1 MERITRFRI
10 GVVLLLLLLVMGF
23 YATKLYQLQVVET
36 GGQPSDNMTTFTTLT
51 RVKAA
56 RGDLTDRNG
65 NVLVGSRA
73 SYDLVINHF
82 VLNNSDNRNNHIYQL
97 VTLAKSMG
105 VAWNDHFPMTAEAPY
120 TYTIDSYSS
129 TWRGYFQKYMGDMEI
144 DSDISAPRLLER
156 LRKYYRLPD
165 DWSDDEARAVIGI
178 RYELRLR
185 GLAEE
190 LPNYVFL
197 EDASDDV
204 RSAVLEL
211 NVPGMQVEASVE
223 REYYTEYAAHILGY
237 TGKMTPEQWE
247 TYQDKGYSMDADVGQ
262 AGLEEALEEYLHGTD
277 GQRID
282 VVTVDGTIIKSYYTV
297 EPKAGDNVE
306 LTIDLRLQM
315 AAEDALAERI
325 AVLKAKDEGTTGQ
338 DVKGAAAV
346 AIDTNT
352 GEVLA
357 CASYPTYDLA
367 NLFEKWDEILEI
379 PDNALYNRALDA
391 TYPPGS
397 TFKPVSVITAID
409 SGLITSGTTI
419 ETKGIYTKYA
429 DEDFEPACLIYTFS
443 GGNHGTINAIQA
455 LQYSCNYFFY
465 ELGDRMTDDLAAMD
479 KTAKGMGLGEVTGVE
494 LPESVGHRAGPATK
508 KLLYGDG
515 VGWYKA
521 DQIMAAIGQ
530 SDHAFT
536 PLQLCVYATTLANRG
551 TRYKATFLKRVV
563 ASDYSELVLENS
575 PQIVSTLKISDDAYA
590 AYMEGMYR
598 VCNTPEGS
606 GWDVFNNFQVT
617 VAGKTGTAEH
627 GGGTGTSDNAAF
639 ICFAPYE
646 KPEIA
651 VSTYFE
657 QGGYGG
663 DSCSVAAKILTAYF
677 ADSVAAIENS
687 TTYENSPN

>member
-1 MERITRFRI
+1 MLF
-10 GVVLLLLLLVMGF
+10 
-23 YATKLYQLQVVET
+23 
-36 GGQPSDNMTTFTTLT
+36 
-51 RVKAA
+51 
-56 RGDLTDRNG
+56 
-65 NVLVGSRA
+65 
-73 SYDLVINHF
+73 
-82 VLNNSDNRNNHIYQL
+82 
-97 VTLAKSMG
+97 
-105 VAWNDHFPMTAEAPY
+105 
-120 TYTIDSYSS
+120 
-129 TWRGYFQKYMGDMEI
+129 
-144 DSDISAPRLLER
+144 
-156 LRKYYRLPD
+156 
-165 DWSDDEARAVIGI
+165 
-178 RYELRLR
+178 
-185 GLAEE
+185 
-190 LPNYVFL
+190 
-197 EDASDDV
+197 

-211 NVPGMQVEASVE
+211 NGPGMQVEASVE

-530 SDHAFT
+530 SDHVFT
-536 PLQLCVYATTLANRG
+536 PLQLDR
-551 TRYKATFLKRVV
+551 KSVV
-563 ASDYSELVLENS
+563 
-575 PQIVSTLKISDDAYA
+575 
-590 AYMEGMYR
+590 
-598 VCNTPEGS
+598 
-606 GWDVFNNFQVT
+606 
-617 VAGKTGTAEH
+617 
-627 GGGTGTSDNAAF
+627 
-639 ICFAPYE
+639 
-646 KPEIA
+646 
-651 VSTYFE
+651 
-657 QGGYGG
+657 
-663 DSCSVAAKILTAYF
+663 
-677 ADSVAAIENS
+677 
-687 TTYENSPN
+687 